1 MKPFLPFVAVCTALL
16 MMTGLRAQTVIL
28 DFESAATSTTFTYF
42 GSPLDG
48 SPTSVVANPNASGI
62 NTSANVTRY
71 VKPAGAQ
78 TWAGA
83 FSNPNPTTAID
94 LTTNT
99 RICVKVHSDHIGNLA
114 IKLEGGAAGAPNWIR
129 SVANTVVNAWEE
141 LCFDTTLP
149 SIEAPIVSAAGNVYS
164 RLVVFFDFG
173 SSPSA
178 EQVFYFDDVVT
189 REAVQQQFDV
199 AFAVDMD
206 NYAGSFNTVYVSGSF
221 NNWSGD
227 ANPLSDADGDG
238 IWTGILSLPSGAY
251 EYKFTLDNWSAQ
263 ESFTGTE
270 TCTVTSFGFTNRRL
284 VVESHTDLP
293 TVCYNSC
300 YACGE
305 SVDITIQLGSAG
317 IPVSGQGLFI
327 AGGGNFGNPGDF
339 PLTDADGD
347 GVWTI
352 TLNRPRG
359 FTSYYTFTNGACPDY
374 SCKENIA
381 GQDCANPNNFND
393 RLMGPIQQ
401 DTIIQTCFGQCT
413 TTANCGNSTQ
423 PGSITFRVDMRNYSG
438 SFNQVYVSGSFNN
451 WSGDASPMSD
461 ANGDGIWERTL
472 NLPGGQHEYKFS
484 LDNWANSEQLTPGS
498 SCVITDPSGQFTN
511 RLLTVNGDAAL
522 DIVCFASCSACAPS
536 SVTDAEGQLIFSL
549 RPTLVRDHTQLIL
562 HSSLSDQSNF
572 VSIVDAGGRI
582 VRQQSVGQLS
592 EMTLDM
598 SGLPAGLYWVR
609 LYAREQVYTARLVKL
624 AD

>member
-1 MKPFLPFVAVCTALL
+1 MKPILSSITVCVALL
-16 MMTGLRAQTVIL
+16 MMTSLKAQTVIL

-42 GSPLDG
+42 GSSQDG
-48 SPTSVVANPNASGI
+48 SPTTVIANPNATGI

-83 FSNPNPTTAID
+83 FSDPNPTNAID

-114 IKLEGGAAGAPNWIR
+114 IKLEGGVAGAPNWIR
-129 SVANTVVNAWEE
+129 TVANTVVNAWEE
-141 LCFDTTLP
+141 LCFDTNLP
-149 SIEAPIVSAAGNVYS
+149 SVEAPIVTAAGNIYE

-173 SSPSA
+173 SSPTE

-199 AFAVDMD
+199 SFAVDMD
-206 NYAGSFNTVYVSGSF
+206 EYAGSFNTVYVSGSF

-238 IWTGILSLPSGAY
+238 VWTATLSLPSGAY
-251 EYKFTLDNWSAQ
+251 EYKFTVDNWSAQ
-263 ESFTGTE
+263 ESFIGTE
-270 TCTVTSFGFTNRRL
+270 TCTVTSFGFTNREL
-284 VVESHTDLP
+284 VVAGPSDLP

-305 SVDITIQLGSAG
+305 SVDITIQLGSGG
-317 IPVSGQGLFI
+317 IPVSAQGLFI

-339 PLTDADGD
+339 PLADADGD
-347 GVWTI
+347 GIWTI

-413 TTANCGNSTQ
+413 TTANCGNAAQ
-423 PGSITFRVDMRNYSG
+423 PGSISFRVDMRNYSG

-451 WSGDASPMSD
+451 WSGDANPMSD
-461 ANGDGIWERTL
+461 ANSDGIWEVTL
-472 NLPGGQHEYKFS
+472 DLPGGQHEYKFS
-484 LDNWANSEQLTPGS
+484 LDNWANSEQLTPGE

-511 RLLTVNGDAAL
+511 RLLSVDGDAAL
-522 DIVCFASCSACAPS
+522 ELVCFASCAACAPS
-536 SVTDAEGQLIFSL
+536 SVTDADGKLVFTIY
-549 RPTLVRDHTQLIL
+549 PTLVQERAQLVL
-562 HSSLSDQSNF
+562 HESVAGQDSWL
-572 VSIVDAGGRI
+572 SIVDAGGR
-582 VRQQSVGQLS
+582 VVQQQPVGLQLELS
-592 EMTLDM
+592 LDM
-598 SGLPAGLYWVR
+598 SGLASGMYWVR
-609 LYAREQVYTARLVKL
+609 LYTGEQVYTARLVKL
-624 AD
+624 TN